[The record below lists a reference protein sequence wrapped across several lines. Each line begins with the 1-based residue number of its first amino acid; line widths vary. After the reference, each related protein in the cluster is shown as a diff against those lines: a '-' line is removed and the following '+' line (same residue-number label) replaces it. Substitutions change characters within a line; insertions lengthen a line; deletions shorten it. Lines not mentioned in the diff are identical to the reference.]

1 MSSCYSCT
9 GSCSSSVTH
18 VCSLKSIRP
27 LAIQSPIHVSSKIS
41 KIKISCFICHPLIV
55 CCGNLLC
62 SVKALTGEWYLHRA
76 WGQFRRL
83 HLWPGGIIF
92 FWWDTDKTCGYR
104 KSRGGNSQRYWVF
117 NPPSRS
123 FSDLDVFVIW
133 RLTVSSSLSGC
144 IQCWN
149 MQPWRSKWC
158 SSSGHRVCTY
168 F

>member
-41 KIKISCFICHPLIV
+41 KIKISCFICHPLIAW
-55 CCGNLLC
+55 CGNLQCL
-62 SVKALTGEWYLHRA
+62 VKLLTGEWYLYRA
-76 WGQFRRL
+76 WGQFRWL

-92 FWWDTDKTCGYR
+92 FDRIQTRLVVIG

-123 FSDLDVFVIW
+123 FF
-133 RLTVSSSLSGC
+133 R
-144 IQCWN
+144 
-149 MQPWRSKWC
+149 PWRFC
-158 SSSGHRVCTY
+158 HLTTDCVTITIIIAY
-168 F
+168 